1 MKMEIKAEDLNL
13 LKRSIMNST
22 TTSSYISPEEQGS
35 EKVFHRLKDE
45 YSKNGHK
52 FKLLKRTNSIA
63 MFVQMNG
70 NTIIAYEVGKIR
82 SDKGRVLEGRTIE
95 PGERFWSNEDIG
107 RIAKSFVDI
116 KDALSRFDELQN
128 EPSKT
133 EKNQ

>member
-1 MKMEIKAEDLNL
+1 
-13 LKRSIMNST
+13 
-22 TTSSYISPEEQGS
+22 
-35 EKVFHRLKDE
+35 
-45 YSKNGHK
+45 
-52 FKLLKRTNSIA
+52 